1 MGRIQI
7 RIDERT
13 YLALRRRAFER
24 GCSISSLVRE
34 ILGYSLGT
42 RKAKRRT
49 SIKNFSFIGA
59 GRSHQDRLSPVSERH
74 DEALA
79 VRISKRK
86 EKWLLFRPKKK
97 SWAALTKSLDKFT
110 DDFMQ
115 GGRNQPRLQKR
126 GGVFS

>member
-24 GCSISSLVRE
+24 GSSISSLVRE

-42 RKAKRRT
+42 LKPKRRT
-49 SIKNFSFIGA
+49 SIKDFSFIGA
-59 GRSHQDRLSPVSERH
+59 GRSRQGRLSPVSERH

-97 SWAALTKSLDKFT
+97 SWAALGKSLDKFT
-110 DDFMQ
+110 NDFMKT
-115 GGRNQPRLQKR
+115 GRNQPTIQRR
-126 GGVFS
+126 GRAFS